1 MSLFKKKEKNKFWK
15 RSNPR
20 MYSGVPGRTA
30 EKRALTLARFF
41 YWLLF
46 IVFLSVSFYIFFLSP
61 FLQIDAISV
70 EGNESIS
77 AEDIKKSA
85 SEALQGNYFKYFS
98 KNNFF
103 LGKNDEVSR
112 KLKNDFNRIG
122 KIEIQKKFPKT
133 MLIKIDERQAE
144 LVWCSSGVCYLVDE
158 DGLVYSGANATDEEL
173 KKSGFLTVID
183 DNARQVEIEKTV
195 ISKDFISYL
204 KELNYVLRE
213 ELQLEPDGT
222 YHTPALASGEVYF
235 QTKEGWMLK
244 LSDQISPAE
253 TKKIIQTLFEK
264 ELGTEKRQNLD
275 YLDLRI
281 KGKVYYKLKTESEK

>member
-1 MSLFKKKEKNKFWK
+1 MNLFKKKEKNKSWK
-15 RSNPR
+15 GGNPR
-20 MYSGVPGRTA
+20 MYSGVPRKTA
-30 EKRALTLARFF
+30 EKRALSLARFF

-46 IVFLSVSFYIFFLSP
+46 AVFLGVSLYIFFLSS
-61 FLQIDAISV
+61 FLQIDMISV

-77 AEDIKKSA
+77 AEDIQKSA
-85 SEALQGNYFKYFS
+85 SEALQGNYFKYFAKS
-98 KNNFF
+98 NF
-103 LGKNDEVSR
+103 LLEKNDAVAR

-158 DGLVYSGANATDEEL
+158 NGFVYSGANATDEEL
-173 KKSGFLTVID
+173 NNSGSLVVID

-195 ISKDFISYL
+195 IGKDFVSYL
-204 KELNYVLRE
+204 KELNYILRE
-213 ELQLEPDGT
+213 ELQLEPDGN

-235 QTKEGWMLK
+235 QTKEGWALK
-244 LSDQISPAE
+244 LSDQVTPAE

-264 ELGTEKRQNLD
+264 ELDTEKRKNLD
-275 YLDLRI
+275 YLDLTV
-281 KGKVYYKLKTESEK
+281 KGKVYYKLR